1 MNEFTYCVII
11 LYVTVSDDPNVMLVD
26 TVQGDIQN

>member
-11 LYVTVSDDPNVMLVD
+11 MYVSVSDDSNVMLVV